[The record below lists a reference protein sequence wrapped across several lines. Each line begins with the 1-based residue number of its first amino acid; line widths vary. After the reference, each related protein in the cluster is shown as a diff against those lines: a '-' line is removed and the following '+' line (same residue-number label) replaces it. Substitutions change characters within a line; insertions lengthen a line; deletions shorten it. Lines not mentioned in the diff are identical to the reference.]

1 MAGTP
6 NSDDPPAGRLANLS
20 LQEENH
26 ITEAASPNGM
36 LVDQPEAHIVEPNG
50 TESEDVAVINPDGMD
65 VDTPVAT
72 DRTFRFPPPPACR
85 C

>member
-36 LVDQPEAHIVEPNG
+36 LVDQPEEHIVEPNG
-50 TESEDVAVINPDGMD
+50 TESEDVAVINPDSMD
-65 VDTPVAT
+65 VDAPVAT
-72 DRTFRFPPPPACR
+72 DRTFRLPPSPASR
-85 C
+85 Y